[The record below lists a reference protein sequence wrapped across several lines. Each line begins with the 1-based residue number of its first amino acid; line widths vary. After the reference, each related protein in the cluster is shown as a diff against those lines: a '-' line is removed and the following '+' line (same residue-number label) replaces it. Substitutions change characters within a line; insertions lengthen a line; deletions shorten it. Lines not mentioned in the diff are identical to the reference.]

1 MFIMDFQKELERPK
15 QLETCQSKIYSKPGN
30 GVCQHFRLTK
40 SIYVKRVRNYLS
52 KRHRD
57 GKKCFIIDFFCYFSI
72 LKIMHHKNAQSQ
84 LTKRILFF
92 IKNLFSVFFSAS
104 SQYFL
109 NLRITM
115 QIEGDE
121 GPSLCEQLQRN
132 LDYLSNKEVLHR
144 RK

>member
-1 MFIMDFQKELERPK
+1 
-15 QLETCQSKIYSKPGN
+15 
-30 GVCQHFRLTK
+30 
-40 SIYVKRVRNYLS
+40 
-52 KRHRD
+52 
-57 GKKCFIIDFFCYFSI
+57 
-72 LKIMHHKNAQSQ
+72 MHHKNAQSQ